1 MNHSDTPVNGSKS
14 HDPDLLNHSLTNG
27 NEKGNG
33 HRDDCDDCLVRE
45 KLNQSQ
51 DPEGE
56 NETVVFS
63 RPEAIWRKTFLV
75 TRVTL
80 GSANLMSLC
89 LKFPLIILI
98 IRMVVELAQAKASET
113 QVTTIEPPY
122 EEEVVQ
128 PVSSGDSGSPDD
140 AKSQKQAFIVQI
152 ALLALM
158 YVGILLVHVLCVFYY
173 WMNKGLFHLFLYL
186 PLVGM
191 WLALAIPSGFVQS
204 WSWSWTNFMFLVLQS
219 LIHGNDLFGTP
230 SKTEFRLVRAS
241 IWLDLVTFILSCF
254 FIFLS
259 RRLSKELKSERLCC
273 RPQYN
278 LLKLL

>member
-140 AKSQKQAFIVQI
+140 AKSQKRESCLPWQRTDSQPSIDDR
-152 ALLALM
+152 
-158 YVGILLVHVLCVFYY
+158 CVSVDR
-173 WMNKGLFHLFLYL
+173 WRS
-186 PLVGM
+186 
-191 WLALAIPSGFVQS
+191 PS
-204 WSWSWTNFMFLVLQS
+204 
-219 LIHGNDLFGTP
+219 
-230 SKTEFRLVRAS
+230 
-241 IWLDLVTFILSCF
+241 
-254 FIFLS
+254 
-259 RRLSKELKSERLCC
+259 C
-273 RPQYN
+273 RPIVTLFPFPDDRGVHRAN
-278 LLKLL
+278 RSAGPHVRGNPAGARALCLLLLDE